1 MIHRYE
7 GVCIA
12 KVVGLVE
19 AETSEEARE
28 RVYTEPEKTEIISSV
43 YHNIILLDDL
53 GTVEEKDLKDGR
65 VYD

>member
-19 AETSEEARE
+19 ADTQEEVRE
-28 RVYTEPEKTEIISSV
+28 KLHSQEDWGEIID
-43 YHNIILLDDL
+43 IALQPIALMDELDA
-53 GTVEEKDLKDGR
+53 VSEKKENNNG
-65 VYD
+65 